1 MAAAFAPYSNVSTRF
16 DSTYFYVES
25 NSIPDHQ
32 MMVGIRTW
40 NAQVPI
46 PVSYTGTNAWSIPL
60 QPQYAE
66 NPLSI
71 ETDFQRGAIAIAVNG
86 VPIFNPINAS
96 GEHAKDLGELDDFGG
111 HSGGAEDYHY
121 HTAPLHLESTSGT
134 KPIAYALD
142 GFAIYGSLEL
152 DGSPMEPLDQYHG
165 HEAADGS
172 YHYHGTDEYPY
183 LIGAMRGE
191 VNLDRTFEAP
201 NTQIE
206 PQPRATPIRPPPA
219 TPRIR

>member
-60 QPQYAE
+60 QTRYAE

-71 ETDFQRGAIAIAVNG
+71 ENNFQRGAIAIAVNG
-86 VPIFNPINAS
+86 VPIFNPTNAS
-96 GEHAKDLGELDDFGG
+96 GEHADDLGELDNFGG
-111 HSGGAEDYHY
+111 HSGGAEDYPY
-121 HTAPLHLESTSGT
+121 HTAPFHLQSTSGT
-134 KPIAYALD
+134 KPIASALD
-142 GFAIYGSLEL
+142 GF
-152 DGSPMEPLDQYHG
+152 PLY
-165 HEAADGS
+165 
-172 YHYHGTDEYPY
+172 
-183 LIGAMRGE
+183 
-191 VNLDRTFEAP
+191 
-201 NTQIE
+201 
-206 PQPRATPIRPPPA
+206 RPP
-219 TPRIR
+219 

>member
-60 QPQYAE
+60 QTQYAE

-71 ETDFQRGAIAIAVNG
+71 ENNFQRGAIAIAVNG
-86 VPIFNPINAS
+86 VPIFNPTNAS
-96 GEHAKDLGELDDFGG
+96 GEHAEDLGELDEFGG

-191 VNLDRTFEAP
+191 VNLDHTFEAP

-219 TPRIR
+219 TPRLR